1 MDKKLFCYFGVVL
14 TLCLMFALPGM
25 GEDLSANGFNTQAFS
40 EAYDSSKLSLKK
52 LDFPGN
58 EDIEWMSVSPQGSY
72 LLGRKDADI
81 GIYHIASQAFIPL
94 NVDYSGDENH
104 CLKSMLSSFAMNGV
118 QVSWAPNEQYF
129 VLTNHYEVMQRNGY
143 WDLILGNIHA
153 NTLSVVKSWERS
165 VFAEDYGR
173 LYQACFDANST
184 KIYYSRLG
192 QKEQTTLNSKY
203 LLESYDLATG
213 QIATLSANEWTDET
227 GENYRCTSSELYC
240 LGDGRLVQLAQPERI
255 SSTDWG
261 LRVLTPAQDEWK
273 SSYIPLAYDDA
284 RCGSF
289 RLRKAS
295 DDFFT
300 VQYTATLYDKTS
312 YREQN
317 VYEEQ
322 YVVLSESNRGS
333 VLQIVRSNSYG
344 NVIPSSD
351 GKYFLALAGEG
362 RNWELCVYNRKTGT
376 TLEKQLRLTGPEVD
390 TPFSVAD
397 NWRPLSGN
405 TVEHRRFVD
414 GILWGGNILLMQLE
428 NGVGVYQF
436 NGVET
441 VYETPWH
448 KGIDLTGTAWHC
460 SAPEENILTFCEE
473 RTFEMRIPTENA
485 VIRGRYT
492 WTANDTIVLIYQSVQ
507 IDGELFDVESK
518 NQYLEMI
525 FRGSTLQLLSEDDE
539 TVVFFSDGSTPRL
552 LPQTDYMSISEMDIH
567 YASPIA
573 EAYAKNHL
581 VLEEVTLPNAQDIK
595 WISISPSGSY
605 LLGCCNE
612 QLGIYHVKDSRFGS
626 YSFGVRIED
635 RITGETASASSGAI
649 TVTQAACMHPGTT
662 NVKLENRDEYI
673 KLSDSKHTI
682 RSYYN
687 VVCTSCQEIQTTI
700 YKDAT
705 ENHTYANGNCIY
717 CGSAD
722 ASPCSH
728 PEYRSIEQNQ
738 TVRNI
743 DSDSSHLLV
752 TLWKD
757 VCTKCG
763 MTLNLT
769 RETTVS
775 EAHRYS
781 GQTCT
786 VCGFVRRDGC
796 DHADRQKEYLGNT
809 TEIVDATKHLVISQY
824 RVTCT
829 DCGIL
834 LDANY
839 EEEAYFSHTFENNM
853 CKHCGYKKTQAQVC
867 PVYGNAHVLDYQGY
881 EAKHETEYASKAHKI
896 FRRCKCGYAEY
907 TGGTMTSLDKSVC
920 CYCGNHQFGPS
931 YADGNLL
938 KRKCNN
944 CSETIVIG
952 NTDNKNETLRPT
964 VTPNKDCTVTGIHT
978 YTQISYSKEHPHAP
992 VSAKCKCGAVSYN
1005 VSARN
1010 GSFIDCCKCGNHS
1023 WGSPVA
1029 SSSVYYVYCSRCSTR
1044 KQVEVSAEQKLA
1056 DTFVSYENTYHDVD
1070 PFSKVGAAAINKL
1083 TDGAYVY
1090 LNETVN
1096 ATSDMAGTMVD
1107 AGEKLINQED
1117 YDEQMLK
1124 NWEYLITQMLV
1135 RNPDYGYG
1143 NEQNQLRLDARASNF
1158 LSYVDEVRSQY
1169 QWLVDSGF
1177 IHSTE
1182 DVMKIFDSALES
1194 MRNEKAILEAAI
1206 KNGTATDVQ
1215 IQMFN
1220 SLDKQFMEMTNK
1232 RRNVGDLNAVGEGAG
1247 ELLDAAIFV
1256 FDGINAYN
1264 NAADTQNVYRQM
1276 GTYYNASI
1284 EKLNSIIAAA
1294 ETVGASD
1301 IVVAAQ
1307 RVKMNLNTQM
1317 RKTAEELEGERV
1329 LAAGDQML
1337 KAGTTMLLEELCNYA
1352 PVLNGISLIGQGV
1365 DFALQ
1370 WGDSYESAK
1379 TMMLLRDMDNL
1390 LGDKVE
1396 RAMALDPNTAYYF
1409 AELYNVLQIEGLN
1422 QAKEFLK
1429 DYENGNGLSVSD
1441 FGIGNLNQYLN
1452 TINSCINSRIA
1463 NQEYMY
1469 ILYGNSLQEN
1479 AASRKTET
1487 DVPQEKR
1494 TEKRYCTVKTG
1505 SGKNVRSGAG
1515 IEYSVVTFV
1524 SPGER
1529 FPILDSKKASDGKV
1543 WYLINGNGI
1552 TGWISSGVVTLD

>member
-612 QLGIYHVKDSRFGS
+612 QLGIYHVKDSRF
-626 YSFGVRIED
+626 
-635 RITGETASASSGAI
+635 
-649 TVTQAACMHPGTT
+649 
-662 NVKLENRDEYI
+662 
-673 KLSDSKHTI
+673 
-682 RSYYN
+682 
-687 VVCTSCQEIQTTI
+687 
-700 YKDAT
+700 
-705 ENHTYANGNCIY
+705 
-717 CGSAD
+717 
-722 ASPCSH
+722 
-728 PEYRSIEQNQ
+728 
-738 TVRNI
+738 
-743 DSDSSHLLV
+743 
-752 TLWKD
+752 
-757 VCTKCG
+757 
-763 MTLNLT
+763 
-769 RETTVS
+769 
-775 EAHRYS
+775 
-781 GQTCT
+781 
-786 VCGFVRRDGC
+786 
-796 DHADRQKEYLGNT
+796 
-809 TEIVDATKHLVISQY
+809 
-824 RVTCT
+824 
-829 DCGIL
+829 
-834 LDANY
+834 
-839 EEEAYFSHTFENNM
+839 
-853 CKHCGYKKTQAQVC
+853 
-867 PVYGNAHVLDYQGY
+867 
-881 EAKHETEYASKAHKI
+881 
-896 FRRCKCGYAEY
+896 
-907 TGGTMTSLDKSVC
+907 
-920 CYCGNHQFGPS
+920 
-931 YADGNLL
+931 
-938 KRKCNN
+938 
-944 CSETIVIG
+944 
-952 NTDNKNETLRPT
+952 
-964 VTPNKDCTVTGIHT
+964 
-978 YTQISYSKEHPHAP
+978 
-992 VSAKCKCGAVSYN
+992 
-1005 VSARN
+1005 
-1010 GSFIDCCKCGNHS
+1010 
-1023 WGSPVA
+1023 
-1029 SSSVYYVYCSRCSTR
+1029 
-1044 KQVEVSAEQKLA
+1044 
-1056 DTFVSYENTYHDVD
+1056 
-1070 PFSKVGAAAINKL
+1070 
-1083 TDGAYVY
+1083 
-1090 LNETVN
+1090 
-1096 ATSDMAGTMVD
+1096 
-1107 AGEKLINQED
+1107 
-1117 YDEQMLK
+1117 
-1124 NWEYLITQMLV
+1124 
-1135 RNPDYGYG
+1135 
-1143 NEQNQLRLDARASNF
+1143 
-1158 LSYVDEVRSQY
+1158 
-1169 QWLVDSGF
+1169 
-1177 IHSTE
+1177 
-1182 DVMKIFDSALES
+1182 
-1194 MRNEKAILEAAI
+1194 
-1206 KNGTATDVQ
+1206 
-1215 IQMFN
+1215 
-1220 SLDKQFMEMTNK
+1220 
-1232 RRNVGDLNAVGEGAG
+1232 
-1247 ELLDAAIFV
+1247 
-1256 FDGINAYN
+1256 
-1264 NAADTQNVYRQM
+1264 
-1276 GTYYNASI
+1276 
-1284 EKLNSIIAAA
+1284 
-1294 ETVGASD
+1294 
-1301 IVVAAQ
+1301 
-1307 RVKMNLNTQM
+1307 
-1317 RKTAEELEGERV
+1317 
-1329 LAAGDQML
+1329 
-1337 KAGTTMLLEELCNYA
+1337 
-1352 PVLNGISLIGQGV
+1352 
-1365 DFALQ
+1365 
-1370 WGDSYESAK
+1370 
-1379 TMMLLRDMDNL
+1379 
-1390 LGDKVE
+1390 
-1396 RAMALDPNTAYYF
+1396 
-1409 AELYNVLQIEGLN
+1409 
-1422 QAKEFLK
+1422 
-1429 DYENGNGLSVSD
+1429 
-1441 FGIGNLNQYLN
+1441 
-1452 TINSCINSRIA
+1452 
-1463 NQEYMY
+1463 
-1469 ILYGNSLQEN
+1469 
-1479 AASRKTET
+1479 
-1487 DVPQEKR
+1487 
-1494 TEKRYCTVKTG
+1494 
-1505 SGKNVRSGAG
+1505 
-1515 IEYSVVTFV
+1515 
-1524 SPGER
+1524 
-1529 FPILDSKKASDGKV
+1529 
-1543 WYLINGNGI
+1543 
-1552 TGWISSGVVTLD
+1552 